1 MYVRAARTSLLR
13 AVRIGCTGQLAPG
26 VTHCTYAVRVP
37 ASGVLYAPRTVAPQV
52 AECQCV
58 TLAEAGGLPAVP
70 PAILIREYEALLRTV
85 SVLGNGSSGA
95 RPVATDVR
103 SDRRERLESD

>member
-1 MYVRAARTSLLR
+1 M
-13 AVRIGCTGQLAPG
+13 
-26 VTHCTYAVRVP
+26 
-37 ASGVLYAPRTVAPQV
+37 LYAPRTVAPQV

-85 SVLGNGSSGA
+85 PVLGNGSSGA